1 MLNTRIT
8 YSAGGAPSHT
18 LQLTM
23 TPVCSAL
30 ITISGMQIE
39 VAHGIAHGGQI
50 RTICKGLLNDYHAW
64 SESPVALALRALH
77 TLHTQWHISVPAG
90 LINASTTRLELV
102 IEYRASNEDAYVA
115 LHSASLCREFGAAE
129 AYRISYPAEAA
140 SDWPIEIQA
149 ADAQPLAVAL
159 KLLAFEHASWMDFST
174 YPPAPER
181 TIDTDVMGHDKEVS
195 AIVPEYARAA
205 FSAFM
210 KSEKR
215 PAHADTLVGRK
226 RAWDLFLC
234 T

>member
-1 MLNTRIT
+1 
-8 YSAGGAPSHT
+8 
-18 LQLTM
+18 M
-23 TPVCSAL
+23 TPVCSTL
-30 ITISGMQIE
+30 VTISGMQIE
-39 VAHGIAHGGQI
+39 VAHGIAHGGPV
-50 RTICKGLLNDYHAW
+50 RTVCKGLLGDYHAW
-64 SESPVALALRALH
+64 SESPVALTLRALH
-77 TLHTQWHISVPAG
+77 TLHTQWHVSVPAG
-90 LINASTTRLELV
+90 LINAGTTDLELV

-115 LHSASLCREFGAAE
+115 LHSASLRREFGAAG
-129 AYRISYPAEAA
+129 AYRISHPAEAA

-159 KLLAFEHASWMDFST
+159 KLLAFEHASRMDFST

-181 TIDTDVMGHDKEVS
+181 TIDTDVMGQDKEVS